1 MSDARISPA
10 TAALMCV
17 APLLWAANTVVAR
30 YFMSDISPMTL
41 NFIRWAGVF
50 IVLLPLAG
58 WVLRPGSGLWQPA
71 VAKRFFWLAA
81 LGVGTYN
88 ALQYLALNTSTP
100 NNINLVGG
108 AMPMFMLLIGLVFY
122 GVPITRRQVV
132 GTVLSLLGV
141 VVVLTRGDAA
151 TLIHLRFV
159 PGDAYIL
166 LGSLTWAGYSWMLA
180 RPSSEP
186 GNIRNDWAAFLLG
199 QVTFGMLFGSVFAL
213 AEWTLP
219 ALPGGA
225 AGQVNWTWGL
235 VLGLAYIII
244 FPSLIA
250 QRTWGLGI
258 ARAGPA
264 MASFFANLTPL
275 FSAVLSAAVLGEAP
289 QPYHGL
295 AFLLIVGGIY
305 VSSPP
310 GKAVKA

>member
-1 MSDARISPA
+1 MHNAKITLG
-10 TAALMCV
+10 TAALMSV
-17 APLLWAANTVVAR
+17 APFLWAANTVVAR
-30 YFMSDISPMTL
+30 YFMGDISPMTL
-41 NFIRWAGVF
+41 NFLRWLGVLL
-50 IVLLPLAG
+50 VLLPLAG
-58 WVLRPGSGLWQPA
+58 WVLKPGSALWQPA

-122 GVPITRRQVV
+122 KVPITRRQVL
-132 GTVLSLLGV
+132 GTVLSLVGV
-141 VVVLTRGDAA
+141 MVVLCRGDAA
-151 TLIHLRFV
+151 TLLHLRFV

-180 RPSSEP
+180 RPSGEP
-186 GNIRNDWAAFLLG
+186 QAIRSDWAAFLLG
-199 QVTFGMLFGSVFAL
+199 QVAFGLLFGSAFAA
-213 AEWTLP
+213 AEWALP
-219 ALPGGA
+219 TLPGGA
-225 AGQVNWTWGL
+225 AGHISWSWAL
-235 VLGLAYIII
+235 VAGLAYIIL

-258 ARAGPA
+258 AKAGPT

-275 FSAVLSAAVLGEAP
+275 FSALMSAAVLGEAP
-289 QPYHGL
+289 QAYHAL

-310 GKAVKA
+310 GGK

>member
-1 MSDARISPA
+1 MNTKQLTLA

-17 APLLWAANTVVAR
+17 APFLWAANTVVAR
-30 YFMSDISPMTL
+30 YFMGDISPMTL
-41 NFIRWAGVF
+41 NFLRWAGVF

-58 WVLRPGSGLWQPA
+58 WVLKPGSALWQPG

-108 AMPMFMLLIGLVFY
+108 AMPMFMMLIGLVFY
-122 GVPITRRQVV
+122 KVPITRRQVL
-132 GTVLSLLGV
+132 GTVLSLAGV
-141 VVVLTRGDAA
+141 AVVLTRGDVA
-151 TLIHLRFV
+151 TLLHLRFV

-180 RPSSEP
+180 RPAAEP
-186 GNIRNDWAAFLLG
+186 KEIRGDWAAFLLG
-199 QVTFGMLFGSVFAL
+199 QVAFGLLFGSAFAA
-213 AEWTLP
+213 AEWALP
-219 ALPGGA
+219 PVPGGA
-225 AGQVNWTWGL
+225 AGQVQWSWALVAGL
-235 VLGLAYIII
+235 VYIIL

-258 ARAGPA
+258 AQAGPT

-275 FSAVLSAAVLGEAP
+275 FSALMSAAVLGEMP
-289 QPYHGL
+289 QAYHAL

-310 GKAVKA
+310 GGRA